1 MFVRWILNI
10 KMMENKNKRIINIA
24 LDDDVKQLIIEGKDK
39 NQQVVMKEELSET
52 DLDNVTG
59 GEGGLGNIFRQI
71 KCKNKN

>member
-1 MFVRWILNI
+1 
-10 KMMENKNKRIINIA
+10 MMENKNKRIINIA
-24 LDDDVKQLIIEGKDK
+24 LDYDVKQLIIEGKDK

>member
-1 MFVRWILNI
+1 
-10 KMMENKNKRIINIA
+10 MENKNKRIINIA

>member
-1 MFVRWILNI
+1 
-10 KMMENKNKRIINIA
+10 MENKNKRIINIA
-24 LDDDVKQLIIEGKDK
+24 LDYDVKQLIIEGKDK

>member
-24 LDDDVKQLIIEGKDK
+24 LDYDVKQLIIEGKDK